1 MKDDKLERFYQDKT
15 MRECTEGRVLY
26 TWSDDLE
33 PNGKKGKAWSSWEV
47 SSVAPMHLLFLGLQV
62 GKIGSKKRKRRG
74 K

>member
-47 SSVAPMHLLFLGLQV
+47 SSVAPKRTMIGIDGL
-62 GKIGSKKRKRRG
+62 KKG
-74 K
+74 